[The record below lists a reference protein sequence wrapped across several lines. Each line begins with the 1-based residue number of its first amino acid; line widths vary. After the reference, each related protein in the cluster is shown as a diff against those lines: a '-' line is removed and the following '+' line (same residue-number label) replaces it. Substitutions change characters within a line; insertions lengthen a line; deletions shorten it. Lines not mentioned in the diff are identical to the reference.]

1 MTVKELR
8 DYLQKY
14 EDDRPVGIVAAWPD
28 RKIILQHHG
37 LGIFDEEKKDF
48 PLLAVEVWG
57 QLPFKMPIPED
68 PENKT
73 MICAWL
79 TATLA
84 LTRQCSDL
92 TLLTYKKDETT
103 GNETVAAR
111 FANGQKKI
119 DVTADSGVAMIKDIL
134 RALS

>member
-1 MTVKELR
+1 MKTK
-8 DYLQKY
+8 DMITWLQGFP
-14 EDDRPVGIVAAWPD
+14 EDAQVGIVAAWPD

-103 GNETVAAR
+103 GEETVTAH

-119 DVTADSGVAMIKDIL
+119 NVTADSGVAMIKDIL